1 MSRTST
7 SDLVMA
13 DVNRSHLWIDQI
25 GVGLSLTCALHCLA
39 APLLLTAL
47 PAFGLSFL
55 ADDMTEMVL
64 LSSALVLAV
73 SSLCWGFR
81 RHKSGRVLVLLAV
94 ALALIASGRLFA
106 EDRSESLLVVAGAVI
121 LAASHAL
128 NWHLCRSC
136 LDCQHPEHQGIA

>member
-1 MSRTST
+1 MSDEGT

-13 DVNRSHLWIDQI
+13 DVNRFHPWIDQI
-25 GVGLSLTCALHCLA
+25 GVGLSLTCAVHCLA

-47 PAFGLSFL
+47 PLFGLRFV
-55 ADDMTEMVL
+55 ADDLTEVVL

-81 RHKSGRVLVLLAV
+81 RHKSGRVFLLLGLAVLL
-94 ALALIASGRLFA
+94 LAGGRLFA
-106 EDRSESLLVVAGAVI
+106 QGSSEIMLVVAGAVI

-136 LDCQHPEHQGIA
+136 LDYQHPEHQGIA

>member
-1 MSRTST
+1 MSREPAST
-7 SDLVMA
+7 PVVAETD
-13 DVNRSHLWIDQI
+13 RSWLWLDQV
-25 GVGLSLTCALHCLA
+25 GVGLSLTCAVHCLA

-55 ADDMTEMVL
+55 ADDLTEVIL
-64 LSSALVLAV
+64 LSAALALAV

-81 RHKSGRVLVLLAV
+81 RHKSGRVFLLLGLAVLL
-94 ALALIASGRLFA
+94 LAGGRLFA
-106 EDRSESLLVVAGAVI
+106 QGSSEIMLVVTGAVI
-121 LAASHAL
+121 LAVSHAL